1 MIKRK
6 KVKDVYMREVTE
18 SVIKTKFCE
27 ELNAFITYKH
37 VINTT
42 GSARSYVN
50 GEKRIIVN
58 KGYTVLEYSPID
70 EEFNCR
76 VNIDNKGNILQ
87 YYFDVIEGIELV
99 DNELYYNDLFLDVVY
114 HLKALGGEN
123 YITLLD
129 ENELRDAFNNNEL
142 SKEVFDH
149 CYEVAEAIM
158 KSIKDKTN
166 KFINRGTI
174 DYLKMKEE

>member
-1 MIKRK
+1 MFH
-6 KVKDVYMREVTE
+6 YMLLFFLFLYENVH
-18 SVIKTKFCE
+18 C
-27 ELNAFITYKH
+27 LLYLLL
-37 VINTT
+37 
-42 GSARSYVN
+42 Y
-50 GEKRIIVN
+50 
-58 KGYTVLEYSPID
+58 
-70 EEFNCR
+70 
-76 VNIDNKGNILQ
+76 
-87 YYFDVIEGIELV
+87 
-99 DNELYYNDLFLDVVY
+99 NELYYNDLFLDVVY

-166 KFINRGTI
+166 KFINRGTK
-174 DYLKMKEE
+174 DYLEMKEK